1 MSTILAN
8 GKTSSSLRTSLIA
21 GSVLIFSLALAGCT
35 INLGSSDSNQDSGMM
50 GNGGLMHNNSSASA
64 FSGADIMFA
73 QMMIPHHQQAV
84 DMGTLAETRA
94 SSPEVKAL
102 AAKIKAEQAPEIT
115 LMKGWLKTANASLDM
130 GHDMGM
136 GGMLT
141 DADINALTNAK
152 GAAFDR
158 LYLEGMIGHH
168 KGAIHMAQMVVDS
181 NNAEANALG
190 HAIIDSQ
197 TKQIAY
203 MESLLNK

>member
-1 MSTILAN
+1 
-8 GKTSSSLRTSLIA
+8 
-21 GSVLIFSLALAGCT
+21 
-35 INLGSSDSNQDSGMM
+35 
-50 GNGGLMHNNSSASA
+50 
-64 FSGADIMFA
+64 MFA

-94 SSPEVKAL
+94 SNPEVKAL
-102 AAKIKAEQAPEIT
+102 AAKIKGEQAPEIT
-115 LMKGWLKTANASLDM
+115 QMKGWLESAGASLDM

-141 DADINALTNAK
+141 DADMTALKNAK

-181 NNAEANALG
+181 SNGEANALG
-190 HAIIDSQ
+190 NAIIDSQ
-197 TKQIAY
+197 TKQITY
-203 MESLLNK
+203 MESLLGKL